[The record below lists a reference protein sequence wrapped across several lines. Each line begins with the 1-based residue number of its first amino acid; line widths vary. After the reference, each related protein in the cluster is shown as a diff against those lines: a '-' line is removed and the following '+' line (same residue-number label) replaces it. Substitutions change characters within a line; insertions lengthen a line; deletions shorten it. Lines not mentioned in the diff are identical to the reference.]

1 MKEFEISSHWVTY
14 VLLYLPLK
22 PRHSRRPLYNGL
34 VNTRLSH
41 HSVWDVVVMSKHFI
55 QRKNML
61 RDQLEPLHK

>member
-14 VLLYLPLK
+14 VLLHLPLK

-41 HSVWDVVVMSKHFI
+41 HSVWDVVVMSKLY
-55 QRKNML
+55 RNML
-61 RDQLEPLHK
+61 RDQPEPLNK